1 MSERSSTKPEIAEAL
16 PNALPTRNRWRLSPN
31 AAAFVRER
39 ARLLHTDP
47 EAVLEDLVLV
57 ERRRVEG
64 AL

>member
-1 MSERSSTKPEIAEAL
+1 MSTHRPPEPADDAQPEGA
-16 PNALPTRNRWRLSPN
+16 PSRNRWRLSPN

-47 EAVLEDLVLV
+47 ETVLEDLVLV

>member
-1 MSERSSTKPEIAEAL
+1 MSERDTHDAATA
-16 PNALPTRNRWRLSPN
+16 NALTDKLPARNRWRLSPN

-47 EAVLEDLVLV
+47 ETVLEDLVLV